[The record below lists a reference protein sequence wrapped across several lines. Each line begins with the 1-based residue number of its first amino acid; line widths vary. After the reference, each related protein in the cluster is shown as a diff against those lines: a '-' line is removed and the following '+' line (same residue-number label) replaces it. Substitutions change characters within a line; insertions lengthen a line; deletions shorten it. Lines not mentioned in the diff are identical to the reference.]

1 MAGLTVEQK
10 AEREQAAEQAMREQI
25 RAELRMEMQGQINEI
40 KAELVAEMRAS
51 EQARPPV
58 DRIEEVK
65 NDAALRQE
73 IMNGEYVEAI
83 ISGGDAGRKSI
94 TLSVQGQVNR
104 YECGKPIIMPFPFF
118 DAMKNMTYMQGKW
131 DETGHKT
138 EEYTQ
143 RVNFQIVRQ
152 SIPPAEARTLIKQR
166 NDAVTP

>member
-10 AEREQAAEQAMREQI
+10 AEREQAAEQAMRDQI
-25 RAELRMEMQGQINEI
+25 RAEMQTQIDEM
-40 KAELVAEMRAS
+40 KAELVAEMRAN
-51 EQARPPV
+51 EQARPPI

-104 YECGKPIIMPFPFF
+104 YECGKPVIMPFPFF

-131 DETGHKT
+131 DENGHKT

-143 RVNFQIVRQ
+143 RVNFQILRQ
-152 SIPPAEARTLIKQR
+152 SISPTEARALIKQR
-166 NDAVTP
+166 NESATQ